1 MVSLNEEGVLL
12 KLPSEVVSSAT
23 GFATIVL
30 FFLWGGE
37 RARELN

>member
-30 FFLWGGE
+30 FSLG
-37 RARELN
+37 RREG